1 MVLLP
6 DTYSFKLDSV
16 VGGMYAVDM
25 LPCSCSDSVLSVG
38 DSSVAAA
45 VDDVLLMYQ
54 DERI

>member
-1 MVLLP
+1 MQSTCCLA
-6 DTYSFKLDSV
+6 
-16 VGGMYAVDM
+16 AVQT
-25 LPCSCSDSVLSVG
+25 LYCLWG